1 MNASMIHQSD
11 KIKAVLPQIDKFYKA
26 IKKYEQQPDVLSDK
40 QHNLAKSINK
50 MKMVFNL

>member
-1 MNASMIHQSD
+1 MTGFLVSD
-11 KIKAVLPQIDKFYKA
+11 KGNFTKTELQQA

-40 QHNLAKSINK
+40 QRNLAKSINK